1 MKESYD
7 RIAIVYIP
15 DEEIHG
21 TVEKFGAFAS
31 LVKYQKDGI
40 EYEELLENEY
50 FITVDEIVFH
60 HIEE

>member
-15 DEEIHG
+15 HENVHG

-31 LVKYQKDGI
+31 IVHYQKDGI
-40 EYEELLENEY
+40 DHEELLENEE